1 MYSYSVLN
9 DTNVKAITQNLSN
22 ISFNI
27 YINTKFTIITIIF
40 IINNIFNTGTRVIEA
55 GAGTGYIANQLKIAK
70 GNL

>member
-55 GAGTGYIANQLKIAK
+55 GAGTGYIAN
-70 GNL
+70 